1 MSSFFTTPASQRK
14 RKRPDPTSQAA
25 LKRRNIS
32 SGGDRDK
39 PSRSR
44 KRRSESI
51 SSGESEDEDRSK
63 ANDLSGSEESQSDH
77 ENETAADKRRRIAE
91 QYLESIRTEVEENPE
106 AFDAAD
112 IDRDLIAER
121 LKEDVAETKGK
132 IYRRIASDLDFPSA
146 SLLQF
151 PKNGQTTVT
160 GIATHPPFAYTVSS
174 DVTVIKW
181 EIPVSPL
188 SSEPQPKN
196 ATPRRRPVELAF
208 ARCSK
213 SKANNPKYV
222 GHTGPILCCAASPDG
237 KHLATGGR
245 DHRIVIWDVSS
256 LKTLKPIK
264 IFRQHRDAVTG
275 LAFRRGTNTLYS
287 CSSDRTIKSWNLDVM
302 AYVETLFGH
311 QDSVV
316 DVDSLAME
324 RCVSVGSRDRTARL
338 WKVVEETQLVFRGGG
353 NPLAKSKDRDN
364 KGRSHA
370 QQQKQI
376 ANTTTT
382 TATKSKQDTSNGDIS
397 KGEDDNDDDT
407 DVYHHHEGALSS
419 IRLLDEE
426 TFLTGSDNGALSLWT
441 INKKKPVH
449 VIPYAHGFD
458 PRMRPEDAFP
468 ETDKTMPR
476 RAPAPR
482 AARWITALAVV
493 PYSDV
498 VVSGSWD
505 GWVRAW
511 KVVGDNR
518 GARGLEALGTVGRAV
533 GGGELQVQ
541 NGDAR
546 RDASAMAGPVRG
558 IINSLSVFE
567 RGERGQEDLVIVAGV
582 GKDHRLGRWMG
593 PWKADK
599 GKNGAVML
607 QVSKKA
613 LVAATAEDV
622 LPSAHALVNGELVG
636 E

>member
-1 MSSFFTTPASQRK
+1 
-14 RKRPDPTSQAA
+14 
-25 LKRRNIS
+25 
-32 SGGDRDK
+32 
-39 PSRSR
+39 
-44 KRRSESI
+44 
-51 SSGESEDEDRSK
+51 
-63 ANDLSGSEESQSDH
+63 
-77 ENETAADKRRRIAE
+77 
-91 QYLESIRTEVEENPE
+91 LESIRTEVEENPE

-132 IYRRIASDLDFPSA
+132 IYRRIASDLDFSGA

-160 GIATHPPFAYTVSS
+160 GVAAHAPFAYTVSS
-174 DVTVIKW
+174 DVTLIKW
-181 EIPVSPL
+181 EIPVPSP
-188 SSEPQPKN
+188 SPEPPSKN
-196 ATPRRRPVELAF
+196 AAPRRRPLELAF
-208 ARCSK
+208 ARGSK

-237 KHLATGGR
+237 KHLATGGQ

-256 LKTLKPIK
+256 PKTLVPIK
-264 IFRQHRDAVTG
+264 VFRQHRDAVTG

-353 NPLAKSKDRDN
+353 NPLSKSKDRDAR
-364 KGRSHA
+364 GRSRA
-370 QQQKQI
+370 PQQQKQ
-376 ANTTTT
+376 APNTAVTST
-382 TATKSKQDTSNGDIS
+382 SKKDASNRDGLKGGGAGD
-397 KGEDDNDDDT
+397 DDDADNDNDA
-407 DVYHHHEGALSS
+407 YHHHEGSLSS
-419 IRLLDEE
+419 VRLLDEE
-426 TFLTGSDNGALSLWT
+426 TFLTGSDNGTLSLWT

-468 ETDKTMPR
+468 ETEATMPR
-476 RAPAPR
+476 RAPAPK

-518 GARGLEALGTVGRAV
+518 GARGLEALATVGRLV
-533 GGGELQVQ
+533 GGEAGGGGGRAELQMQ
-541 NGDAR
+541 DRGAGGGT
-546 RDASAMAGPVRG
+546 SATGPVRG
-558 IINSLSVFE
+558 IINSLCVFE
-567 RGERGQEDLVIVAGV
+567 RGERGQEDVIIVAGV

-593 PWKADK
+593 PWKTDQ

-607 QVSKKA
+607 QVSKRA
-613 LVAATAEDV
+613 LVAVTAEDASTGADALENGV
-622 LPSAHALVNGELVG
+622 SAGE
-636 E
+636 